1 MLIKAPQMVQN
12 PLGCH
17 RTNYPVFIR
26 KTVQMAENR
35 KKQINPDHKQILL
48 KISRA
53 LKEIRYSE
61 GLRQNELSEFGLS
74 RRQIQRGE
82 SGCNLSLVKLL
93 TLLDGYN
100 YTLTNFGE
108 LIEGDHNP

>member
-1 MLIKAPQMVQN
+1 MVQN
-12 PLGCH
+12 
-17 RTNYPVFIR
+17 
-26 KTVQMAENR
+26 R
-35 KKQINPDHKQILL
+35 KKHINPNHELL
-48 KISRA
+48 LSRISIA